1 MPVRGVI
8 FDYGGVL
15 CYHPTPAQIAAAAEL
30 CGVSSE
36 EFVRALWKHRLK
48 YDAGQDPQEY
58 WRTCASLMGRTFTDD
73 FIATMIE
80 HEIGFWSTLDDR
92 VLAWTDQ
99 LRKHGYRTGILSN
112 LPIPL
117 GRKLR
122 AWNGFLDHF
131 DHVTFSFELG
141 CVKPQ
146 REIYDHAVRGVG
158 VPPDEVLFIDDRT
171 ENIKGA
177 REAGLHAELYST
189 WEDFPQIAARYN
201 LPAAR
206 R

>member
-15 CYHPTPAQIAAAAEL
+15 CHHPTPAQIAAAAQL
-30 CGVSSE
+30 CEVSSE
-36 EFVRALWKHRLK
+36 DFVRALWKHRLQ

-58 WRTCASLMGRTFTDD
+58 WHTCASLMGRTFTNE

-80 HEIGFWSTLDDR
+80 HEIGFWSTLDHR
-92 VLAWTDQ
+92 VLAWADQ
-99 LRKHGYRTGILSN
+99 LRSEGHRTAILSN

-122 AWNGFLDHF
+122 AWNGFLDRF
-131 DHVTFSFELG
+131 DHVTFSFELK

-146 REIYDHAVRGVG
+146 REIYEDAVRGLKLA
-158 VPPDEVLFIDDRT
+158 PEETLFIDDRR
-171 ENIKGA
+171 ENIEGA
-177 REAGLHAELYST
+177 RAAGLNAELYST
-189 WEDFPQIAARYN
+189 WENFAEVPARYG
-201 LPAAR
+201 LPGA
-206 R
+206 

>member
-15 CYHPTPAQIAAAAEL
+15 CHHPTSAQIADAAEL

-36 EFVRALWKHRLK
+36 EFVRALWRHRLQ
-48 YDAGQDPQEY
+48 YDAGQDPHEY
-58 WRTCASLMGRTFTDD
+58 WRTCASLMGREFSEAH
-73 FIATMIE
+73 IATMIE

-92 VLAWTDQ
+92 VVAWVDQ
-99 LRKHGYRTGILSN
+99 LRAAGYRTGILSN

-117 GRKLR
+117 GTRLR
-122 AWNGFLDHF
+122 QRDGFLDHF

-146 REIYDHAVRGVG
+146 REIYDHALRGIG
-158 VPPDEVLFIDDRT
+158 VPPDEVLFIDDRP

-177 REAGLHAELYST
+177 REAGLLAELYST